1 MENILGGT
9 EMKRKI
15 ISIMLSIAIVI
26 TGIQLPVIKKAVLAK
41 ENVLNKFDAY
51 YTAHSDNVKDYPAK
65 KVIKSDYWEEDG
77 AGVITRTAKD
87 TTTETNSQN
96 PNYDGNPYP
105 DMAMLYY
112 NIKQYKDFTVEVEYK
127 NPNKGRG
134 AAWLGFG
141 GKVTD
146 DTANTW
152 CTENGAT
159 IFGTSGEKTVKLIG
173 TYIPWQKSNKG
184 AKTDGSTLWDTDIS
198 GADWGTEWN
207 AVKIIVKDGVINF
220 YTKVGSEWKAAWG
233 DDKFYYGDWY
243 KGGYIFL
250 ASNNAGTQFRNF
262 KIEEIKDTNILKN
275 FNGYYTED
283 TKGNSSVA
291 DVVSKEKYWTEDENG
306 ILTRTSKNTTA
317 NVGDAYK
324 NMAYLFYNVKEYEEF
339 SLEVDYKNADPKK
352 GGAWVGFDGKIED
365 DVAKT
370 WFGDGQGTMIA
381 ANGKNEVNLVGTFGN
396 GDKPKITTYN
406 TTKRV
411 WKTEVEGADWTKAE
425 WKTIKIEVKK
435 GKINFQIKNN
445 GKWYTV
451 YEKEELLYDTW
462 YDGGY
467 IFLASNHAG
476 TQFKNFKLTEYKES
490 EEFRELKKFESY
502 YAKDIYNAEPVP
514 AFTKDYWTENQ
525 DGIITRKTKDVGTE
539 NDGNP
544 YPNMALL
551 YYNVSQYKDFT
562 LEVEIKNPIK
572 GKASAW
578 VGFDGTK
585 GKSWLTSCNGTMI
598 SAIGESAVKLV
609 GSFDAYGMNPF
620 RSSKSKPVIWDYWMD
635 DVKNWGTDWYKVKI
649 QVLDGEIKFFY
660 NTSGKWMSAWPEES
674 FTYDEWYNGGYVFL
688 ACNSGGTSFRNFKVT
703 NATTKK
709 SVLDKF
715 ETWYTVG
722 CDKEKPKKVFTSHYW
737 EADENGVITRKGRDV
752 KKGEDANDGNPYP
765 NMAYLFYNTK
775 KYKDFSLEVDIKSPT
790 DKRSSAW
797 VGYDGE
803 KGKTWLNKL
812 GGTML
817 STQGDRVVKMVGS
830 FDAYNHNKFRPSI
843 KTPNIWDYWMENVE
857 NWGTDWYKLKI
868 EVCDGTIKYFYKVKK
883 SGKWSPWLNAWL
895 EDAFTYDKWYD
906 GGYIFLASNHA
917 GTQFRNLKVKEIK
930 RKNSILD
937 DFEPYYTVGCDK
949 QKPKATRMSYYW
961 KADKNGV
968 ITRKGMDLTDNLK
981 ECNDGNPYPN
991 MAILYSKKIYKDFTM
1006 NLEYKNPAGDRG
1018 GAWIGFDGEKGKT
1031 WTDKNSGTMWCTCG
1045 TNGIKMAGTF
1055 TAYNGV
1061 KWDSALWDYW
1071 LDKADFNAR
1080 WIKAK
1085 LVVKNGEIKYYI
1097 KIKGKWKLTWDTA
1110 DYANPLY
1117 YTDWYDGGR
1126 IFLAANELGVQY
1138 RNIKIKEEKS
1148 TNDFS
1153 RFNSYYSECVE
1164 NQPLVKVDPGKYWYE
1179 DKGVLIRKNEELGEF
1194 KGKEWN
1200 LSNYQQNKMAYMFLN
1215 GNYVYSDNWQLDVD
1229 VTLGNSAWKR
1239 FYIGYGATDTVTWR
1253 KPNGGTVFWTDD
1265 NGGVCMEGNYASN
1278 EQIYGDT
1285 AESIKNFEKNKAH
1298 HYRIVAKAG
1307 VVHLYIDG
1315 IQVKEYVQQKY
1326 QKGGR
1331 VFFASNSVNTT
1342 FSNISIK
1349 TLESDF
1355 SQSSWS
1361 GYKEYYSSDITKNA
1375 LTKVQE
1381 GTNWAIEDGVIR
1393 RKAQEPGMD
1402 DCRNYL
1408 DMAYLYLND
1417 KKYTN
1422 FKLELDY
1429 KNGNSGWH
1437 RAPIGF
1443 GAKMGR
1449 HFIEEGGGITALV
1462 QPDGYVHF
1470 DGNNQSDGAFEE
1482 HVFWPVYD
1490 EKGNDVSTLKPYDET
1505 KWHHMVMEVADGY
1518 VTVTVDGFKYVYEMA
1533 LPSYY
1538 NGGYIYLAANSVWA
1552 EYKNIKIEDYSEMYN
1567 SDDKGWIPKREDI
1580 EYDFEY
1586 REKEENNSIWSWIYK
1601 EL

>member
-159 IFGTSGEKTVKLIG
+159 IFGTSGEKTDNLIG

-476 TQFKNFKLTEYKES
+476 TQF
-490 EEFRELKKFESY
+490 
-502 YAKDIYNAEPVP
+502 
-514 AFTKDYWTENQ
+514 
-525 DGIITRKTKDVGTE
+525 
-539 NDGNP
+539 
-544 YPNMALL
+544 
-551 YYNVSQYKDFT
+551 
-562 LEVEIKNPIK
+562 
-572 GKASAW
+572 
-578 VGFDGTK
+578 
-585 GKSWLTSCNGTMI
+585 
-598 SAIGESAVKLV
+598 
-609 GSFDAYGMNPF
+609 
-620 RSSKSKPVIWDYWMD
+620 
-635 DVKNWGTDWYKVKI
+635 
-649 QVLDGEIKFFY
+649 
-660 NTSGKWMSAWPEES
+660 
-674 FTYDEWYNGGYVFL
+674 
-688 ACNSGGTSFRNFKVT
+688 
-703 NATTKK
+703 
-709 SVLDKF
+709 
-715 ETWYTVG
+715 
-722 CDKEKPKKVFTSHYW
+722 
-737 EADENGVITRKGRDV
+737 
-752 KKGEDANDGNPYP
+752 
-765 NMAYLFYNTK
+765 
-775 KYKDFSLEVDIKSPT
+775 
-790 DKRSSAW
+790 
-797 VGYDGE
+797 
-803 KGKTWLNKL
+803 
-812 GGTML
+812 
-817 STQGDRVVKMVGS
+817 
-830 FDAYNHNKFRPSI
+830 
-843 KTPNIWDYWMENVE
+843 
-857 NWGTDWYKLKI
+857 
-868 EVCDGTIKYFYKVKK
+868 
-883 SGKWSPWLNAWL
+883 
-895 EDAFTYDKWYD
+895 
-906 GGYIFLASNHA
+906 
-917 GTQFRNLKVKEIK
+917 RNLKVKEIK

-937 DFEPYYTVGCDK
+937 DFEPYYTAGCDK

-1018 GAWIGFDGEKGKT
+1018 GAWIGFDGERGKT

-1194 KGKEWN
+1194 QGKEWN

-1449 HFIEEGGGITALV
+1449 HFMEEGGGITALV

>member
-765 NMAYLFYNTK
+765 NMA
-775 KYKDFSLEVDIKSPT
+775 
-790 DKRSSAW
+790 
-797 VGYDGE
+797 
-803 KGKTWLNKL
+803 
-812 GGTML
+812 
-817 STQGDRVVKMVGS
+817 
-830 FDAYNHNKFRPSI
+830 
-843 KTPNIWDYWMENVE
+843 
-857 NWGTDWYKLKI
+857 
-868 EVCDGTIKYFYKVKK
+868 
-883 SGKWSPWLNAWL
+883 
-895 EDAFTYDKWYD
+895 
-906 GGYIFLASNHA
+906 
-917 GTQFRNLKVKEIK
+917 
-930 RKNSILD
+930 
-937 DFEPYYTVGCDK
+937 
-949 QKPKATRMSYYW
+949 
-961 KADKNGV
+961 
-968 ITRKGMDLTDNLK
+968 
-981 ECNDGNPYPN
+981 
-991 MAILYSKKIYKDFTM
+991 ILYSKKIYKDFTM

-1194 KGKEWN
+1194 QGKEWN

-1449 HFIEEGGGITALV
+1449 HFMEEGGGITALV